1 MVQQPLLYVTF
12 PECDR
17 SLVAGIFYGEIQV
30 FGNRG
35 FPHEKTIHLFRG
47 IFQLAMF
54 DDQRVTRFPVDG
66 WTLAVVMGTSEASS
80 QW

>member
-1 MVQQPLLYVTF
+1 MATRDPHSSMDPKNPGF
-12 PECDR
+12 GDCDR
-17 SLVAGIFYGEIQV
+17 SLVAGIFHGEIHV

-66 WTLAVVMGTSEASS
+66 
-80 QW
+80 